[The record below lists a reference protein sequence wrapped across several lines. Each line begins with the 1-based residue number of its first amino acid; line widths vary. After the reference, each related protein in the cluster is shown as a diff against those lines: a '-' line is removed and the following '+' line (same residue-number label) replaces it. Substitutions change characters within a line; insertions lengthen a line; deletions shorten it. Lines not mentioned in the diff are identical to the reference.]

1 MLGPLRL
8 RGKDAFT
15 EVCWC
20 VIEEI
25 PGDGDTGEE
34 NTGARLVMGGQS
46 SEESQDE
53 GYARLD
59 VGVLLGFEGED
70 GLVEEDTLVLGS
82 EHFHETFHEVL

>member
-1 MLGPLRL
+1 MLVRHRRDP
-8 RGKDAFT
+8 RGRGHWGRKHRSKISD
-15 EVCWC
+15 
-20 VIEEI
+20 
-25 PGDGDTGEE
+25 
-34 NTGARLVMGGQS
+34 GQS